1 MQYQSLLKVSREHGT
16 AGLCL
21 HIALA
26 LAARLDTLCLES
38 STEGCIM
45 KRTYNVANVT
55 QPSACT
61 FLSGLQL
68 CIVHNR
74 GWKCATNTRLCP

>member
-1 MQYQSLLKVSREHGT
+1 MQYQSLLKVTGVHGT
-16 AGLCL
+16 AVVCL

-26 LAARLDTLCLES
+26 LAARLYTLCLES
-38 STEGCIM
+38 STEGCVM
-45 KRTYNVANVT
+45 KRTYSVITVT

-74 GWKCATNTRLCP
+74 GWKCATIALLCP